1 MTAISEIGNKYA
13 RLKVLDRAPNK
24 DRKAMWRCVCDCGN
38 EKIVSGTHL
47 RTGHVSSCGCYHS
60 EIVAMLGRS
69 NKGKSD
75 RRGKPRKYL
84 NYVGVLGKVVGVTNR
99 NEGNGAVQ
107 YLVEC
112 SKCGETHTRNAK
124 HLKQGQESQECSMY
138 KPPNWSGLERQDNII
153 RKQYG
158 ISMQE
163 FNELLKHQGGGC
175 AICAKP
181 ISALRRRMNIDHCH
195 ETNVV
200 RGILCSGCNTGLGH
214 LGDNLD
220 GLHRALDY
228 LLNPPFQQ
236 YALAR

>member
-99 NEGNGAVQ
+99 IEGNRSVQ

-220 GLHRALDY
+220 GLQRALDF